1 MKPSA
6 SVSVIIPAYNSGK
19 TILRAL
25 HSVFN
30 QSLIPIEVIV
40 VDDGSSDNTAALVR
54 ENYPDAKLILQKNAG
69 AAAARNAGAKAS
81 SGEFIAFL
89 DSDDFW
95 HKQKLEFQSS
105 IFKDHTDIGM
115 CSTTCMFFT
124 EQSLL
129 DNRSNL
135 DQPITE
141 ILYDRIP
148 FSQVFRYP
156 YLGTPSVML
165 RKTMFEQ
172 IGGFNENLETAEDVD
187 LWIRSAYQSG
197 YILIRNALTYVVEQ
211 SLSLS
216 SRATKSPYESH
227 LKVIDHFIAQ
237 NSPGLWFRLT
247 VVRKTKAAI
256 YCKWGSSA
264 LVNGNATLAI
274 KKCFKSLQLFPNT
287 RATYLLLK
295 AIVKA
300 LLRAK

>member
-1 MKPSA
+1 LKPSA

-30 QSLIPIEVIV
+30 QSLTPREVIV

-69 AAAARNAGAKAS
+69 AAAARNTGAKAS

-95 HKQKLEFQSS
+95 HKQKLEFQAS
-105 IFKDHTDIGM
+105 IFKDHIDIGM

-124 EQSLL
+124 ESSLL
-129 DNRSNL
+129 KNRNNL
-135 DQPITE
+135 DEPIADV
-141 ILYDRIP
+141 LYDRIP
-148 FSQVFRYP
+148 FARVFRHP

-165 RKTMFEQ
+165 RKAMFEQ

-187 LWIRSAYQSG
+187 LWIRSAYQAG
-197 YILIRNALTYVVEQ
+197 YILIRNSLTYVVEQ

-216 SRATKSPYESH
+216 SRAAKSPYESH
-227 LKVIDHFIAQ
+227 LKVIDHFIAK
-237 NSPGLWFRLT
+237 NSLSLWFRLI
-247 VVRKTKAAI
+247 VVRKTKATI

-264 LVNGNATLAI
+264 LVSCNERLAI
-274 KKCFKSLQLFPNT
+274 KKCFKSLQFFPNA
-287 RATYLLLK
+287 RAAYLLLK
-295 AIVKA
+295 AIAKT
-300 LLRAK
+300 LLHTK